1 MSLVV
6 PRNCTRRHYDLRR
19 FWTKITNV
27 LDGLFT
33 VLLYVSQ
40 PDMQHALCTNGFS
53 GRHSLRLFR
62 PLSVKYFGVSRRS
75 SVIGAH
81 SEIYSPG
88 VAACR
93 CWHSWPSCP
102 PAPARGWGRDAA
114 IFSAGISSI
123 YMDDTQRLLH
133 AFSDDPD
140 VNALDG
146 ENFPNQVSGHRARRM
161 DPRSTHATWVLHL
174 RVATKKPAVR
184 C

>member
-1 MSLVV
+1 MILAMLILFQVLGVV
-6 PRNCTRRHYDLRR
+6 V
-19 FWTKITNV
+19 F
-27 LDGLFT
+27 
-33 VLLYVSQ
+33 
-40 PDMQHALCTNGFS
+40 ALSPTLWIALA
-53 GRHSLRLFR
+53 GR
-62 PLSVKYFGVSRRS
+62 
-75 SVIGAH
+75 
-81 SEIYSPG
+81 
-88 VAACR
+88 
-93 CWHSWPSCP
+93 
-102 PAPARGWGRDAA
+102 WGRDAA